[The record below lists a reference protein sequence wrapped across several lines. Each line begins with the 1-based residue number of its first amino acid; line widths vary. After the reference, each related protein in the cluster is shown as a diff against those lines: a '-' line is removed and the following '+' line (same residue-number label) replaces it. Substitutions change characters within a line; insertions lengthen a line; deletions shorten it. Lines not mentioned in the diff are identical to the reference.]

1 MMRGHSGKEGL
12 VPVNYIDKLDTA
24 QEQKATDLLD
34 DGQTAPQANGGID
47 DSGVSYLYVK
57 ILFSWE
63 HRDFPPR

>member
-34 DGQTAPQANGGID
+34 GHTAPQANGGID
-47 DSGVSYLYVK
+47 DSGVS
-57 ILFSWE
+57 S
-63 HRDFPPR
+63 H